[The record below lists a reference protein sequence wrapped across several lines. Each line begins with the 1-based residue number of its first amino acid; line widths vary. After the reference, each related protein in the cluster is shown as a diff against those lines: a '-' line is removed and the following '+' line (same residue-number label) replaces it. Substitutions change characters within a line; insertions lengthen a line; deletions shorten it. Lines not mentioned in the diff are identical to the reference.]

1 MSCKWNP
8 SCSANFFPTLMS
20 LEYLMMFLT
29 ICCFSKSDRM
39 ISLKNVSFFVC
50 LYKWSKRCLLLCS
63 VHLFLLKILIVAFF
77 SFSFNSSFLNPF
89 SSLFFTF
96 LIFFIRYCLYY
107 FFFLFCILIVL
118 FISDC
123 IILCSNKEVLY

>member
-77 SFSFNSSFLNPF
+77 SFSLNSSFLNPF
-89 SSLFFTF
+89 SSLFSLF
-96 LIFFIRYCLYY
+96 LFFLLDTVYMYY
-107 FFFLFCILIVL
+107 FFFLF
-118 FISDC
+118 
-123 IILCSNKEVLY
+123 Y